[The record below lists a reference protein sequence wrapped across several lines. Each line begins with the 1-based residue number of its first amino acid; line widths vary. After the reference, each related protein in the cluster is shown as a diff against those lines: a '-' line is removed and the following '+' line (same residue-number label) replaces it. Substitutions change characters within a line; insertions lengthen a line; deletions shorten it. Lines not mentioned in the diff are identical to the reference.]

1 MRITTQ
7 MMQASAKR
15 AGISLG
21 GTSLLNYINSGS
33 TQTTQGALLNA
44 LNTKQHSAVSKT
56 QSAGYEKLE
65 KNADALSESLKTF
78 LTEGEESIFQ
88 KAGEDRQL
96 LTDAVKQMV
105 EDYNATIKSL
115 KNTSNPLNDFY
126 KEMMQEAGVESEAD
140 LVAIGIT
147 QKEDGTLAL
156 DEEKLKNADADIIK
170 KALDGNGT
178 FTSKIAFI
186 AGRISD
192 NAKANMESYSSQYG
206 ADGYSYVANSSSRYD
221 FWG

>member
-21 GTSLLNYINSGS
+21 GTSLLNYINNGN

-44 LNTKQHSAVSKT
+44 LNTKSHSTVSKT

-65 KNADALSESLKTF
+65 KNANALSESLQTF
-78 LTEGEESIFQ
+78 LAEGEESIFQ
-88 KAGEDRQL
+88 KAAEEKHL

-105 EDYNATIKSL
+105 EDYNATLKSL

-126 KEMMQEAGVESEAD
+126 KEMMQEAGVESETD
-140 LVAIGIT
+140 LAAIGIA
-147 QKEDGTLAL
+147 QKEDGALVL
-156 DEEKLKNADADIIK
+156 DEEKLKNADADTIK

-186 AGRISD
+186 ARRISD
-192 NAKANMESYSSQYG
+192 NAKVNMESYSSQYG
-206 ADGYSYVANSSSRYD
+206 ADGYSYVANNSRYD

>member
-21 GTSLLNYINSGS
+21 GTSLLNYINNGS
-33 TQTTQGALLNA
+33 TQSTQGALLNA

-78 LTEGEESIFQ
+78 LAEGEESIFQ
-88 KAGEDRQL
+88 KAEEDKQL
-96 LTDAVKQMV
+96 LTDAVERMV
-105 EDYNATIKSL
+105 EDYNATVKSL

-140 LVAIGIT
+140 LATIGIT
-147 QKEDGTLAL
+147 QKEDGTFAL
-156 DEEKLKNADADIIK
+156 DEEKLKNAGTDTIK

-186 AGRISD
+186 ASRISD

-206 ADGYSYVANSSSRYD
+206 ADGYSYVANSSRYD

>member
-33 TQTTQGALLNA
+33 TQPAQGALLNA
-44 LNTKQHSAVSKT
+44 LNTKQYSAVSKT

-88 KAGEDRQL
+88 KAGEDRKL
-96 LTDAVKQMV
+96 LTDAVKKMV

-140 LVAIGIT
+140 LAAVGIM
-147 QKEDGTLAL
+147 QKEEGAFTL
-156 DEEKLKNADADIIK
+156 DEEKLKNADVDSIK
-170 KALDGNGT
+170 KVLGGNGT
-178 FTSKIAFI
+178 FASKIAFI
-186 AGRISD
+186 ASRISD

-206 ADGYSYVANSSSRYD
+206 ADGYSYVANNSRYD

>member
-21 GTSLLNYINSGS
+21 GTSLLNYINNGS
-33 TQTTQGALLNA
+33 TQSTQGALLNE

-78 LTEGEESIFQ
+78 LAEGEESIFQ
-88 KAGEDRQL
+88 KAEDDKQL
-96 LTDAVKQMV
+96 LADAVERMV
-105 EDYNATIKSL
+105 EDYNATVKSL

-126 KEMMQEAGVESEAD
+126 KEMMQEAGVESETD
-140 LVAIGIT
+140 LATIGIT
-147 QKEDGTLAL
+147 QKEDGTFAL
-156 DEEKLKNADADIIK
+156 DEEKLKNAGTDTIK

-186 AGRISD
+186 ASRISD

-206 ADGYSYVANSSSRYD
+206 ADGYSYVANSSRYD

>member
-21 GTSLLNYINSGS
+21 GTSLLNYINNGS
-33 TQTTQGALLNA
+33 TQSTQGALLNE

-78 LTEGEESIFQ
+78 LAEGEESIFQ
-88 KAGEDRQL
+88 KAEDDKQL
-96 LTDAVKQMV
+96 LADAVERMV
-105 EDYNATIKSL
+105 EDYNATVKSL

-126 KEMMQEAGVESEAD
+126 KEMMQEAGVESETD
-140 LVAIGIT
+140 LATIGIM
-147 QKEDGTLAL
+147 QKEDGTFAL
-156 DEEKLKNADADIIK
+156 DEEKLKNAGTDTIK

-186 AGRISD
+186 ASRISD

-206 ADGYSYVANSSSRYD
+206 ADGYSYVANSSRYD

>member
-21 GTSLLNYINSGS
+21 GTSLLNYINNGS
-33 TQTTQGALLNA
+33 TQSTQGALLNE

-78 LTEGEESIFQ
+78 LAEGEESIFQ
-88 KAGEDRQL
+88 KAEDDKQL
-96 LTDAVKQMV
+96 LADAVERMV
-105 EDYNATIKSL
+105 EYYNSTDKSL

-126 KEMMQEAGVESEAD
+126 KEMMQEAGVESETD
-140 LVAIGIT
+140 LATIGIT
-147 QKEDGTLAL
+147 QKEDGTFAL
-156 DEEKLKNADADIIK
+156 DEEKLKNAGTDTIK

-186 AGRISD
+186 ASRISD

-206 ADGYSYVANSSSRYD
+206 ADGYSYVANSSRYD

>member
-21 GTSLLNYINSGS
+21 GTSLLNYINNGS
-33 TQTTQGALLNA
+33 TQSTQGALLNE

-78 LTEGEESIFQ
+78 LAEGEESIFQ
-88 KAGEDRQL
+88 KAEDDKQL
-96 LTDAVKQMV
+96 LTDAVERMV
-105 EDYNATIKSL
+105 EDYNATVKSL

-140 LVAIGIT
+140 LVTIGIT
-147 QKEDGTLAL
+147 QKEDGTFAL
-156 DEEKLKNADADIIK
+156 DEEKLKNAGTDTIK

-186 AGRISD
+186 ASRISD

-206 ADGYSYVANSSSRYD
+206 ADGYSYVANSSRYD

>member
-21 GTSLLNYINSGS
+21 GTSLLNYINNGS
-33 TQTTQGALLNA
+33 TQSTQGALLNE

-78 LTEGEESIFQ
+78 LAEGEESIFQ
-88 KAGEDRQL
+88 KAEDDKQL
-96 LTDAVKQMV
+96 LTDAVERMV
-105 EDYNATIKSL
+105 EDYNATVKSL

-140 LVAIGIT
+140 LVTIGIT
-147 QKEDGTLAL
+147 QKEDGTFAL
-156 DEEKLKNADADIIK
+156 DEEKLKNAGTDTIK

-186 AGRISD
+186 ASRISD

-206 ADGYSYVANSSSRYD
+206 ADGYSYVSNSSRYD

>member
-21 GTSLLNYINSGS
+21 GTSLLNYINNGS
-33 TQTTQGALLNA
+33 TQSTQGALLNE

-78 LTEGEESIFQ
+78 LAEGEESIFQ
-88 KAGEDRQL
+88 KAEDDKQL
-96 LTDAVKQMV
+96 LTDAVERMV
-105 EDYNATIKSL
+105 EDYNATVKSL

-126 KEMMQEAGVESEAD
+126 KEMMQEAGVESETD
-140 LVAIGIT
+140 LATIGIT
-147 QKEDGTLAL
+147 QKEDGTFAL
-156 DEEKLKNADADIIK
+156 DEEKLKNAGTDTIK

-186 AGRISD
+186 ASRISD

-206 ADGYSYVANSSSRYD
+206 ADGYSYVANSSRYD